1 MAGHVD
7 PHRRVVIGDHGHG
20 GGLTGVGLTAAIGD
34 YLRRGLRLRDA
45 GEAPVLAGGSK
56 RARVAGRCAGD
67 ERARRSEVGLDG
79 DVLWRGFSS
88 ERERGENIRGSQ
100 GIHLWHR
107 GGRRDPVAVDR
118 RRRIPVVGGGSGG
131 GEGDAG
137 AFADRKSVV

>member
-7 PHRRVVIGDHGHG
+7 PPRRVVTGDHGHG

-88 ERERGENIRGSQ
+88 EREGKTSGAHKGSICGIEEVGETRWQ
-100 GIHLWHR
+100 
-107 GGRRDPVAVDR
+107 
-118 RRRIPVVGGGSGG
+118 
-131 GEGDAG
+131 
-137 AFADRKSVV
+137 